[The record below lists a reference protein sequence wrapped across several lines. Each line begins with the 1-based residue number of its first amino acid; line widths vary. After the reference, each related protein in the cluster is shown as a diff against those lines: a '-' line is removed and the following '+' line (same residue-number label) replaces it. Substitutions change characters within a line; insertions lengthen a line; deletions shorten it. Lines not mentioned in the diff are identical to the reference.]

1 MTAPLCTH
9 LESPPLPTATG
20 WGRPLYAP
28 RVMSSVSFI
37 THAGGRCMLR
47 QHADSVGVSGTSAK
61 LIIEFRVG
69 NRDTRRVVG
78 AECLGSKLSFERGG
92 RCLLYV

>member
-1 MTAPLCTH
+1 
-9 LESPPLPTATG
+9 
-20 WGRPLYAP
+20 
-28 RVMSSVSFI
+28 
-37 THAGGRCMLR
+37 MLR
-47 QHADSVGVSGTSAK
+47 QHADSVGVSGSLAK